1 MFRMYRSLPL
11 LKNIEEKEKKGMH
24 RRIVRIRRNYAGFIL
39 LGMFLIFMYACGESS
54 DQVIDEA
61 TGNRALRQY
70 EMTKNKVKKI
80 EEKQQER
87 YKDVLPDA
95 AREEKPDE

>member
-1 MFRMYRSLPL
+1 MRICRSF
-11 LKNIEEKEKKGMH
+11 
-24 RRIVRIRRNYAGFIL
+24 AGFIL
-39 LGMFLIFMYACGESS
+39 LGIFLVCVNACGESS

-61 TGNRALRQY
+61 TGNRALKQY
-70 EMTKNKVKKI
+70 QTTKDKVKQI

-87 YKDVLPDA
+87 YKDILPGG

>member
-1 MFRMYRSLPL
+1 
-11 LKNIEEKEKKGMH
+11 MH
-24 RRIVRIRRNYAGFIL
+24 RRTRRICKSFAGIIL
-39 LGMFLIFMYACGESS
+39 LGMVLICMNACGDSG

-61 TGNRALRQY
+61 TGNRALKQY
-70 EMTKNKVKKI
+70 EVTKDKLKTI

-87 YKDVLPDA
+87 YKDILSGA